1 MLPQLVVKHTH
12 RVTASRRRWPTR
24 TSDALLECYPT
35 HRPHLGIGVHLPIGH
50 INNEAGPG
58 LAPSTRDPSASVG
71 TVTTLDKTFRMV
83 RFTPEVM
90 TFALDR
96 FEAIAGAWATA
107 KEVDRSWFERE
118 GSWTYIDRM
127 RVKLPDGESWIHD
140 DLGSFLNDVHKPDS
154 AANLSVWSA
163 VPGARFQLD
172 VETYDDMSRVSV
184 TAPDPS
190 VVHEVMEIFRSRAAV
205 CTVSPTPSPA
215 PAKPRIFIGHGGAS
229 RHWLELQNHLT
240 NQHGYEVEAYE
251 TGARAGHHIR
261 DVLER
266 MLSASS
272 FALLVLTAEDEQAD
286 GEMRAR
292 QNVVHE
298 AGLFQGRLGFS
309 RAVLLV
315 EDGVE
320 GFSNVDGVQH
330 IPFPPGN
337 IRATYGDVL
346 ATLRREFYTGDHS

>member
-1 MLPQLVVKHTH
+1 
-12 RVTASRRRWPTR
+12 
-24 TSDALLECYPT
+24 
-35 HRPHLGIGVHLPIGH
+35 
-50 INNEAGPG
+50 
-58 LAPSTRDPSASVG
+58 
-71 TVTTLDKTFRMV
+71 MV

-90 TFALDR
+90 TSALAQ
-96 FEAIAGAWATA
+96 FETIARGWATA
-107 KEVDRSWFERE
+107 KEVDHSWFERE
-118 GSWTYIDRM
+118 GSWTYIEQM
-127 RVKLPDGESWIHD
+127 RVKLPDGERWTHD
-140 DLGSFLNDVHKPDS
+140 DLNSFLNDVHKPGS
-154 AANLSVWSA
+154 AAHLSVWSGI
-163 VPGARFQLD
+163 PDARFLLD
-172 VETYDDMSRVSV
+172 VETYDDMSQVSV

-190 VVHEVMEIFRSRAAV
+190 VVHEVMEIFRSRAAA
-205 CTVSPTPSPA
+205 CTVPPTPSPA

-229 RHWLELQNHLT
+229 RQWLELQNHLA
-240 NQHGYEVEAYE
+240 NQHGYDVEAYE

-286 GEMRAR
+286 GAMRAR

-320 GFSNVDGVQH
+320 AFSNVDGVQH

-346 ATLRREFYTGDHS
+346 ATLRREFSGDQS